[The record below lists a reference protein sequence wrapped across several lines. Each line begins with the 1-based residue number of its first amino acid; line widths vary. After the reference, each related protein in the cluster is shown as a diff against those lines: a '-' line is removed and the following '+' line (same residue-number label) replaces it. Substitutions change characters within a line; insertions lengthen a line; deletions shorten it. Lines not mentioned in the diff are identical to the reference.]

1 MAKVSELDQL
11 YIEYISARKRV
22 AAEEL
27 CRKNEL
33 ICRKENELYEIDTK
47 MLMLLVEIRSYFW
60 V

>member
-1 MAKVSELDQL
+1 MSELDQL

-27 CRKNEL
+27 CRKENEL

-47 MLMLLVEIRSYFW
+47 MLMLLVEIRAYFW